1 MPDENR
7 DGGLTFNQYAVLNQG
22 ITALREDLRE
32 NNTQIRRLIDD
43 HESRLRRNETLVLL
57 GFSLTIISAIIVGAV
72 VAIILGN

>member
-1 MPDENR
+1 MPEESHEP
-7 DGGLTFNQYAVLNQG
+7 GLTFNQYAVLTAS
-22 ITALREDLRE
+22 ISALREDLRE

>member
-32 NNTQIRRLIDD
+32 NNTQMRRLLDD
-43 HESRLRRNETLVLL
+43 HETRLRRNET
-57 GFSLTIISAIIVGAV
+57 
-72 VAIILGN
+72 